1 MPITLFASQEQ
12 QINDITKNI
21 YVDKIIIGGATTEDA
36 KLIKQIVI
44 ANISEAAFKLHKKK
58 SDRLEPED
66 ALVRS
71 SDPEAIYGKHQFD
84 VRACDTNILGII
96 WEKI

>member
-1 MPITLFASQEQ
+1 M
-12 QINDITKNI
+12 
-21 YVDKIIIGGATTEDA
+21 
-36 KLIKQIVI
+36 
-44 ANISEAAFKLHKKK
+44 FKLHKKK

-96 WEKI
+96 SEKI

>member
-1 MPITLFASQEQ
+1 M
-12 QINDITKNI
+12 
-21 YVDKIIIGGATTEDA
+21 
-36 KLIKQIVI
+36 
-44 ANISEAAFKLHKKK
+44 KK
-58 SDRLEPED
+58 SNRLEPED

-96 WEKI
+96 SEKI